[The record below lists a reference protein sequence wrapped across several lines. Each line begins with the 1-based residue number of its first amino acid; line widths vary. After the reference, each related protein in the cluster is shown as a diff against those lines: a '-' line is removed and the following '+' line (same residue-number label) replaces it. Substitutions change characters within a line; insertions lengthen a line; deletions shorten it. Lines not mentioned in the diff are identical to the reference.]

1 MGEISTVSSLQGM
14 LANVNVKQRFN
25 EMLGA
30 KAAGFTSSILTVVN
44 GNKALQA
51 CDPKT
56 ILSAASIAATLD
68 LPINPNLGFAALVP
82 YKTKIDNKYVDV
94 CQFQM
99 MQKGFVQLAM
109 RTSQYQAI
117 NASEVYEGEM
127 SYRNRITGEMQF
139 DFDARTSDKIIGY
152 CSYMKMT
159 NGYEKYFY
167 MTVEEIEKHAKRYSK
182 TYQKG
187 FGKWKD
193 DFHAMA
199 LKTVIKLL
207 ISKWGIMSI
216 DMVQMQTA
224 LSYDQS
230 VVKELPDGSTEPE
243 YGDNTIDINIEP
255 EPFQQPE
262 MSEAEKEYA
271 LFKEKQEGTKK

>member
-1 MGEISTVSSLQGM
+1 MGELTTVSTLTGM
-14 LANVNVKQRFN
+14 LANVNVKKRFDD
-25 EMLGA
+25 MLGA

-44 GNKALQA
+44 GNHALQS

-56 ILSAASIAATLD
+56 ILSAANIAATLD

-82 YKTKIDNKYVDV
+82 YKTKIDGKFVDV

-109 RTSQYQAI
+109 RTGQYKVI
-117 NASEVYEGEM
+117 NASEVYEGELV
-127 SYRNRITGEMQF
+127 SRNRITGEMTF
-139 DFDARTSDKIIGY
+139 DFNARTSEKIIGY
-152 CSYMKMT
+152 CSYMKMV

-167 MTVEEIEKHAKRYSK
+167 MTVEEIEKHAKKYSK

-187 FGKWKD
+187 YGKWKD

-199 LKTVIKLL
+199 MKTVIKLL

-224 LSYDQS
+224 LQADQS
-230 VVKELPDGSTEPE
+230 VIKETEEGKPE
-243 YGDNTIDINIEP
+243 FDYTDNTIDIEP
-255 EPFQQPE
+255 EPFAQPE
-262 MSEAEKEYA
+262 MTEAEKEFA
-271 LFKEKQEGTKK
+271 LFQEKQEGAKQ

>member
-1 MGEISTVSSLQGM
+1 MANELTTVSTLTGM
-14 LANVNVKQRFN
+14 LANLNVKKRFDD
-25 EMLGA
+25 MLGA

-44 GNKALQA
+44 GNHALQS

-56 ILSAASIAATLD
+56 ILSAANIAATLD

-82 YKTKIDNKYVDV
+82 YKTKIDGKFVDV

-109 RTSQYQAI
+109 RTGQYKVI
-117 NASEVYEGEM
+117 NASEVYEGELV
-127 SYRNRITGEMQF
+127 SRNRITGEMTF
-139 DFDARTSDKIIGY
+139 DFNARTSEKIIGY
-152 CSYMKMT
+152 CSYMKMV

-167 MTVEEIEKHAKRYSK
+167 MTVEEIEKHAKKYSK

-187 FGKWKD
+187 YGKWKD

-199 LKTVIKLL
+199 MKTVIKLL

-224 LSYDQS
+224 LQADQS
-230 VVKELPDGSTEPE
+230 VIKETEEGKPE
-243 YGDNTIDINIEP
+243 FDYTDNTIDIEP
-255 EPFQQPE
+255 EPFAQPE
-262 MSEAEKEYA
+262 MTEAEKEFA
-271 LFKEKQEGTKK
+271 LFQEKQEGAKQ

>member
-1 MGEISTVSSLQGM
+1 MANELTTVSTLTGM
-14 LANVNVKQRFN
+14 LANVNVKKRFDD
-25 EMLGA
+25 MLGA

-44 GNKALQA
+44 GNHALQS

-56 ILSAASIAATLD
+56 ILSAANIAATLD

-82 YKTKIDNKYVDV
+82 YKTKIDGKFVDV

-109 RTSQYQAI
+109 RTGQYKVI
-117 NASEVYEGEM
+117 NASEVYEGELV
-127 SYRNRITGEMQF
+127 SRNRITGEMTF
-139 DFDARTSDKIIGY
+139 DFNARTSEKIIGY
-152 CSYMKMT
+152 CSYMKMV

-167 MTVEEIEKHAKRYSK
+167 MTVEEIEKHAKKYSK

-187 FGKWKD
+187 YGKWKD

-199 LKTVIKLL
+199 MKTVIKLL

-224 LSYDQS
+224 LQADQS
-230 VVKELPDGSTEPE
+230 VIKETEEGKPE
-243 YGDNTIDINIEP
+243 FDYTDNTIDIEP
-255 EPFQQPE
+255 EPFAQPE
-262 MSEAEKEYA
+262 MTEAEKEFA
-271 LFKEKQEGTKK
+271 LFQEKQEGAKQ

>member
-1 MGEISTVSSLQGM
+1 MGELTTVSTLTGM
-14 LANVNVKQRFN
+14 LANVNVKKRF
-25 EMLGA
+25 EDMLGA

-44 GNKALQA
+44 GNHALQS

-56 ILSAASIAATLD
+56 ILSAANIAATLD

-82 YKTKIDNKYVDV
+82 YKTKIDGKFVDV

-109 RTSQYQAI
+109 RTGQYKVI
-117 NASEVYEGEM
+117 NASEVYEGELV
-127 SYRNRITGEMQF
+127 SRNRITGEMTF
-139 DFDARTSDKIIGY
+139 DFNARTSEKIIGY
-152 CSYMKMT
+152 CSYMKMV

-167 MTVEEIEKHAKRYSK
+167 MTVEEIEKHAKKYSK

-187 FGKWKD
+187 YGKWKD

-199 LKTVIKLL
+199 MKTVIKLL

-224 LSYDQS
+224 LQADQS
-230 VVKELPDGSTEPE
+230 VIKETEEGKPE
-243 YGDNTIDINIEP
+243 FDYTDNTIDIEP
-255 EPFQQPE
+255 EPFAQPE
-262 MSEAEKEYA
+262 MTEAEKEFA
-271 LFKEKQEGTKK
+271 LFQEKQEGAKQ